1 MTLVGHRRNGVRV
14 GQVRHGKKCRYFGRR
29 VFRILAPSTGLADID
44 ELDDRS
50 LSGGLNCQ
58 IAKEFLLLGASDH
71 YIVVALDRLQIG
83 ADIAATQRRV
93 KRQWFRQ
100 ALAQRLRIERL
111 GLVAIA
117 NQGGHALGARYLK

>member
-1 MTLVGHRRNGVRV
+1 M
-14 GQVRHGKKCRYFGRR
+14 RHGKKCRYFGRR